1 MEKHSMRHLLW
12 TALFLLYCS
21 FGCLAAVV
29 QQLPQK
35 GESALQA
42 YTVSDTPTEKWEPI
56 RIAVYTKYVEDVVK
70 ECIKQR
76 SEGDSNTTVEFC
88 SGDNQMT
95 AAKMNT
101 LFKDLLPEAIKLHRD
116 RLNVKPLKSNLKIQE
131 EEVRW
136 FTSNCWG
143 FIIPS
148 EHSTEGIPDADFML
162 YVNLGTERKSSA
174 VCSIDENKRPTSAR
188 ISFVPKEI
196 VATRHYIRL
205 AAHDIAVG
213 LGFTTEYMS
222 KYLTKESAPIF
233 MNGVPNYLMMVQS
246 NTVKDKAKKH
256 YNCQNIKGMILDY
269 KGNTYSGYWER
280 RIARDELMSPYTGE
294 PTGMYYTNLTLA
306 AFHAMPY
313 YQANFSM
320 AEPMSWGNQSTCDF
334 ITKKCTEIIQDS
346 KSSNVFCEESDKPVL
361 QCTSDRFGL
370 GVCSKVDTKKDGI
383 PTEYKFFEI
392 VGEQSDMMK
401 GCPIIKP
408 FQETMC
414 ENGNETLM
422 PGSIVDKMS
431 RCLSV
436 KDPQI
441 KDVNGNDVTV
451 QGICAKVKCEDG
463 KVHVQYKGQKSKETW
478 HVCENDGDTIDL
490 QGSVFSGG
498 TIVCPKYAEV
508 CTGLPE
514 TEPFNI
520 SYTEVVNPKEREEDS
535 KEETKEESNSSSN
548 SEASGVSV
556 NAESGTSTNTQGE
569 SVPAAPGVN
578 GSSQES
584 STATQSVMQRASRS
598 RRHIADATASQ
609 STSNPNSTEDA
620 IQSPSTVLNGTNL
633 TESQIKEETL
643 KHTNVTVMFGT
654 DSSIT
659 VSYMAPLAL
668 LVCVVGFVMVP

>member
-12 TALFLLYCS
+12 AALFLLYCS
-21 FGCLAAVV
+21 CGCLADVV

-35 GESALQA
+35 GQSALQA
-42 YTVSDTPTEKWEPI
+42 YTVSDTPEEWQPI
-56 RIAVYTKYVEDVVK
+56 RISVYTKFVEDVVK

-116 RLNVKPLKSNLKIQE
+116 RLNVQPLQSNLKIQE

-148 EHSTEGIPDADFML
+148 EHSTEGIPNADFML

-196 VATRHYIRL
+196 VDTRHYIRL

-222 KYLTKESAPIF
+222 KYLTTASASIF
-233 MNGVPNYLMMVQS
+233 MNGVPKWLMMVQS
-246 NTVKDKAKKH
+246 NTVKDRAVKH
-256 YNCQNIKGMILDY
+256 YGCQGQTLKGMILDN
-269 KGNTYSGYWER
+269 KGDTYSGYWER

-294 PTGMYYTNLTLA
+294 PTGMFYTNLTLA
-306 AFHAMPY
+306 AFGDMPFY
-313 YQANFSM
+313 EVNFSM

-334 ITKKCTEIIQDS
+334 IQSTCTAIS
-346 KSSNVFCEESDKPVL
+346 KTLKSSNVFCQESDKPVL

-370 GVCSKVDTKKDGI
+370 GVCSKVDTNTHSMSG
-383 PTEYKFFEI
+383 EYKLFEI

-401 GCPIIKP
+401 GCPIIRP

-414 ENGNETLM
+414 ENGKETLM

-431 RCLSV
+431 RCLDLKETVEIDENGKEV
-436 KDPQI
+436 K
-441 KDVNGNDVTV
+441 V
-451 QGICAKVKCEDG
+451 QGICAKVKCDNG
-463 KVHVQYKGQKSKETW
+463 KVHVHYKGDKEKVNGEQEW
-478 HVCENDGDTIDL
+478 HECTEEGTINL
-490 QGSVFSGG
+490 QGSVFTSG

-520 SYTEVVNPKEREEDS
+520 PYEEVVEKPEEEEEEEKPEEEENPGEE
-535 KEETKEESNSSSN
+535 EEEMN
-548 SEASGVSV
+548 
-556 NAESGTSTNTQGE
+556 SGTGDQDQTQKPNDNEDGATDNSIALSFFE
-569 SVPAAPGVN
+569 PLMLPVCIVAAV
-578 GSSQES
+578 
-584 STATQSVMQRASRS
+584 V
-598 RRHIADATASQ
+598 
-609 STSNPNSTEDA
+609 
-620 IQSPSTVLNGTNL
+620 
-633 TESQIKEETL
+633 
-643 KHTNVTVMFGT
+643 
-654 DSSIT
+654 
-659 VSYMAPLAL
+659 AL
-668 LVCVVGFVMVP
+668 